1 MGLTQIPSSG
11 RGGIRAWV
19 TTSTPSLLPA
29 PTTAAVHGAVL
40 APVGMPTPPPAQGSA
55 MGVVVPVA
63 EPCSLPVAMAEPS
76 LLPAG
81 STPTHFLR
89 AAVVA
94 PLADRWVRHSK
105 ARRSS
110 SSSSRAS
117 STCSYPSPSSLG
129 DLRSSSSSLASSYFD
144 DGPQSLRSSSGE
156 GTVTAMPVPPPTPA
170 APPAAPPTEPTSQL
184 AAPPPLPAD
193 LAQMF
198 DEPIGLG
205 AAPTAP
211 PAPSAASNVS
221 SGSWLEKQQLAREL
235 EEPSGWESIEVS
247 K

>member
-1 MGLTQIPSSG
+1 
-11 RGGIRAWV
+11 
-19 TTSTPSLLPA
+19 
-29 PTTAAVHGAVL
+29 
-40 APVGMPTPPPAQGSA
+40 
-55 MGVVVPVA
+55 
-63 EPCSLPVAMAEPS
+63 
-76 LLPAG
+76 
-81 STPTHFLR
+81 
-89 AAVVA
+89 
-94 PLADRWVRHSK
+94 
-105 ARRSS
+105 
-110 SSSSRAS
+110 
-117 STCSYPSPSSLG
+117 
-129 DLRSSSSSLASSYFD
+129 
-144 DGPQSLRSSSGE
+144 
-156 GTVTAMPVPPPTPA
+156 MPVPPPTPA